1 MPRARRLTKH
11 CAWSAMLLVALA
23 ALAGC
28 SAKSWY
34 AGLQTAA
41 ENECRRLP
49 PGETPGC
56 LARVNKMSY
65 EDYERQRSG
74 RNP

>member
-1 MPRARRLTKH
+1 MPRVRYCTTLSTRG
-11 CAWSAMLLVALA
+11 AMLLLAFA

-28 SAKSWY
+28 SAKTWY

-41 ENECRRLP
+41 EIECRRLP
-49 PGETPGC
+49 PGETQGC
-56 LARVNKMSY
+56 LARVNRMPY